1 MRGGVLLMWD
11 FDPNIT
17 GQLGVLLS
25 TFIIGNLS
33 LRRHMDTKFS
43 HINEALKDIREES
56 KEQWANIRA
65 IDRKVAS
72 LEAKNDP

>member
-1 MRGGVLLMWD
+1 MWD
-11 FDPNIT
+11 FDPAIT

-43 HINEALKDIREES
+43 HINESLKDIREES
-56 KEQWANIRA
+56 KEQWANIRT
-65 IDRKVAS
+65 IDRKVAT
-72 LEAKNDP
+72 LEAKNES

>member
-1 MRGGVLLMWD
+1 MWD
-11 FDPNIT
+11 FGPAIT

-72 LEAKNDP
+72 LEAKNEP

>member
-1 MRGGVLLMWD
+1 MWEL
-11 FDPNIT
+11 DPAIT

>member
-1 MRGGVLLMWD
+1 MWE
-11 FDPNIT
+11 FDPAIT

-56 KEQWANIRA
+56 KEQWSNIRA
-65 IDRKVAS
+65 IDRKVAT
-72 LEAKNDP
+72 LEAKNEP

>member
-1 MRGGVLLMWD
+1 MWE
-11 FDPNIT
+11 FDPAIT

-43 HINEALKDIREES
+43 HISEALKDIREES
-56 KEQWANIRA
+56 KEQWSNIRA
-65 IDRKVAS
+65 IDRKVAT
-72 LEAKNDP
+72 LEAKNEP

>member
-1 MRGGVLLMWD
+1 MVE
-11 FDPNIT
+11 FDPTIT

-33 LRRHMDTKFS
+33 LRRHINTKFAHVEES
-43 HINEALKDIREES
+43 LKDIREES

-72 LEAKNDP
+72 LEARSDV

>member
-1 MRGGVLLMWD
+1 MWE
-11 FDPNIT
+11 FDPAIT

-43 HINEALKDIREES
+43 HINEALRDIREES
-56 KEQWANIRA
+56 KEQWSNIRA
-65 IDRKVAS
+65 IDRKVAT
-72 LEAKNDP
+72 LEAKNEP

>member
-1 MRGGVLLMWD
+1 MWD
-11 FDPNIT
+11 FDPAIT

-72 LEAKNDP
+72 LEAKNEP